1 MFFKK
6 EEKLSVRTP
15 YYGNHNIYNIMF
27 LPYPI
32 DEVKRFFDAVK
43 PLLVGQKLDE
53 VLVYGYCSGDVSD
66 QSFSFDEYDLTS
78 CEWEGP
84 FVFVINKQCLEVDI
98 MANNHYGIALNYT
111 EIKKVVNTKNKPK
124 KDVVDLWC
132 EGGPYLDI
140 SHIFFDNVLKQKIV
154 DIELTPGNEEVIIEK
169 EKYQYLENI
178 IIKFENGYSLLI
190 EEGLDNPVIHIIR
203 NKENM

>member
-1 MFFKK
+1 
-6 EEKLSVRTP
+6 
-15 YYGNHNIYNIMF
+15 
-27 LPYPI
+27 
-32 DEVKRFFDAVK
+32 
-43 PLLVGQKLDE
+43 
-53 VLVYGYCSGDVSD
+53 
-66 QSFSFDEYDLTS
+66 
-78 CEWEGP
+78 
-84 FVFVINKQCLEVDI
+84 

-111 EIKKVVNTKNKPK
+111 EIKKVINTKNKPK